1 MPHNYYLDNYDYS
14 FINGISKQQLIQL
27 RECMWMEKIFNIVL
41 MDPSGTRKTF
51 IAAGLCYDAIKSV
64 YRAYFRRMEQI
75 NEIYNQVSFNGI

>member
-1 MPHNYYLDNYDYS
+1 
-14 FINGISKQQLIQL
+14 
-27 RECMWMEKIFNIVL
+27 MWMEKIFNIVL